1 MEEGTGL
8 IVLSIPPN
16 RNIKKNKS
24 NKITLLSISE
34 LSTSNI
40 RLERRNDA
48 KTRGIVERIYN
59 LPMRSVLSHK
69 DDSLTRKTPPPP
81 PPSHSRGFILEF
93 QVNETTFFDRIT
105 T

>member
-8 IVLSIPPN
+8 IVLSIA
-16 RNIKKNKS
+16 
-24 NKITLLSISE
+24 ISRR
-34 LSTSNI
+34 TKAI
-40 RLERRNDA
+40 RLLCFQFRSFLLQIFDA
-48 KTRGIVERIYN
+48 KTRGVVERIYIYN

-69 DDSLTRKTPPPP
+69 DDSLARKTP